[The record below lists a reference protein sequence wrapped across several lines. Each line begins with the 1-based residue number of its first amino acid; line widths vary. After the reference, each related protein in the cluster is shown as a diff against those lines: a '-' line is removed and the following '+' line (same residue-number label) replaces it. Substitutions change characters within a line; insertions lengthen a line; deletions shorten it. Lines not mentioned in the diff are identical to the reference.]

1 MSLKFRKGHI
11 TTGEDEIDLFMD
23 HEEAVEIIED
33 EAVGFILASD
43 EAIIIVQLRPTLLY
57 RLYLLREWH
66 EDTCTENGLNYQQP
80 RNNVYTEKG
89 IVLIRPALWPLLCR
103 NKEQ

>member
-1 MSLKFRKGHI
+1 MPLKFCKGHI
-11 TTGEDEIDLFMD
+11 TTGEDEVDMFMD

-33 EAVGFILASD
+33 EAVGFILALD
-43 EAIIIVQLRPTLLY
+43 EAITIVQLRPTLLY
-57 RLYLLREWH
+57 RLYLHREWH
-66 EDTCTENGLNYQQP
+66 EDTRTENGLNCQQP

-89 IVLIRPALWPLLCR
+89 IVLIRLVLWPLLCR